1 MYPNI
6 SYLLNDLFGIYIPLP
21 IQTFGFFVA
30 LAFIFS
36 SWTLVLELKRKE
48 KIGLIKAVK
57 RSKIVG
63 QKINTTQLI
72 SAVTIGFVLGYKL
85 LYAALN
91 YSEFVGNPQTV
102 ILSTEGHFI
111 GGLIGAILNTYLKYK
126 EFKKQE
132 LEHPKQSLKQYTPTN

>member
-6 SYLLNDLFGIYIPLP
+6 SYLLNDLLCVYIPLP

-36 SWTLVLELKRKE
+36 SWTLALELKRKE

-57 RSKIVG
+57 RPKVVG
-63 QKINTTQLI
+63 QKMLLQLI
-72 SAVTIGFVLGYKL
+72 SAATIGFIFGYKL

-91 YSEFVGNPQTV
+91 YSEFVDNPQAV

-111 GGLIGAILNTYLKYK
+111 GL
-126 EFKKQE
+126 
-132 LEHPKQSLKQYTPTN
+132 